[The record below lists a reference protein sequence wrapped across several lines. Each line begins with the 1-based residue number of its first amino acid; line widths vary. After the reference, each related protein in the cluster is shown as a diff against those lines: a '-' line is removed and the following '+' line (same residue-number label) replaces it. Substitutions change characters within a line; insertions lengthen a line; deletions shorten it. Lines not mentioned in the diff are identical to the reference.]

1 MRTVAGKR
9 VLSIW
14 LPRLPLDR
22 WRRKGDGRLAGA
34 FAIIDEVNNS
44 WRVTHPSDEAIR
56 AGVRMGLTLPD
67 ARAICPDLLTE
78 PADAA
83 REDALLR
90 ALWRWADV
98 LSPRVALDAPDG
110 LLLDIAGCAHLF
122 GGEEALAV
130 DAIDRLEAVSV
141 AARTG
146 IADSKGAARALA
158 RFSSAPVAIAE
169 PGRTGAALA
178 PLPVGALGV
187 QDETASALARAGLKT
202 IGQLYEVKTSEL
214 ARRFGLSLTGA
225 LAAALGQTAD
235 PVTPAS
241 ADPIYAARMTL
252 PDPVGLLSDI
262 EAVLQRLAASVC
274 GRLEQDRKGARA
286 FTLTVR
292 CVDTGDHHLSAGFAR
307 PCFDAKAILQQFAHP
322 LSKLRIEFGA
332 DGFRLAASHVEPV
345 RHRQADIDDRVRENA
360 GVAQLL
366 TTLGNRIGFDHVRAF
381 AARDSHQPDR
391 EFDLVEAV
399 DRRSAL
405 AWAPA
410 PRKRPLRLFRPP
422 EPLHLLD
429 GGRPPRRFQWRGA
442 IYALSSAKGPER
454 LTPEWW
460 RTEDL
465 RTRDYWTVDTA
476 DGARFWLLTYP
487 GKDEQSWFVAGR
499 FP

>member
-262 EAVLQRLAASVC
+262 EAVLHSV
-274 GRLEQDRKGARA
+274 GW
-286 FTLTVR
+286 
-292 CVDTGDHHLSAGFAR
+292 
-307 PCFDAKAILQQFAHP
+307 PCWLQ
-322 LSKLRIEFGA
+322 
-332 DGFRLAASHVEPV
+332 
-345 RHRQADIDDRVRENA
+345 
-360 GVAQLL
+360 
-366 TTLGNRIGFDHVRAF
+366 
-381 AARDSHQPDR
+381 
-391 EFDLVEAV
+391 
-399 DRRSAL
+399 
-405 AWAPA
+405 
-410 PRKRPLRLFRPP
+410 
-422 EPLHLLD
+422 
-429 GGRPPRRFQWRGA
+429 
-442 IYALSSAKGPER
+442 
-454 LTPEWW
+454 
-460 RTEDL
+460 
-465 RTRDYWTVDTA
+465 
-476 DGARFWLLTYP
+476 
-487 GKDEQSWFVAGR
+487 
-499 FP
+499 